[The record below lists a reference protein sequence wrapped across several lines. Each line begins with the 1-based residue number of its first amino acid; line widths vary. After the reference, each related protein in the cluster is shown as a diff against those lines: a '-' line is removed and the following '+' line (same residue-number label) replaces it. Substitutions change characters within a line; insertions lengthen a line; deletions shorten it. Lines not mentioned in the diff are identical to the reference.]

1 MEAIKNQLNT
11 IFEWGQP
18 MTVPAKL
25 GLNWQSSFRE
35 DFVILFFWGL
45 NTNSFQ
51 HKQQNQ

>member
-35 DFVILFFWGL
+35 DFVILFFGA
-45 NTNSFQ
+45 
-51 HKQQNQ
+51 